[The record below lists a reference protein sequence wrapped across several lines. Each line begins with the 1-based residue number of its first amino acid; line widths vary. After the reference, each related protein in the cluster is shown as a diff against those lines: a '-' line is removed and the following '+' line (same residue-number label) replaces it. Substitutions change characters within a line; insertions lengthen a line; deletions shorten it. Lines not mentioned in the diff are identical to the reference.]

1 MTTFQETNRKIF
13 FHGLF
18 SQEEDGDNM
27 FEYYS
32 SQWFS
37 STWGG
42 GGAFEALAMDNSF

>member
-27 FEYYS
+27 FEYLAANGLVVRR
-32 SQWFS
+32 
-37 STWGG
+37 GG
-42 GGAFEALAMDNSF
+42 GTFEALAMDHSF